1 MILAHGTGLGKDQGF
16 VGVREAEAGMQGIP
30 GGIFAGEENNQVLA
44 GLYAGILW
52 EGPFEGIF
60 RVVAQ
65 IAAPK
70 GYGLAAA
77 VIELY
82 PRGPFAGFIP
92 KAVLVMQQDLVNAH
106 RRVRLHGSKL
116 QGREYPGLAVGLAGG
131 GLGGILAAGQ
141 DAYPL
146 RDLVHGPGEDGDLIA
161 CAVAEHQGVVGGAQ
175 AKACV
180 DAVFAFVPGEPY
192 GHVSAGLQ
200 GGAGQPPLEGLVDV
214 VGKIVVGKQ
223 QGRIPAVVQLGPG
236 IGLSIRVQASPGL
249 GHTFGDGQG
258 VGGTGGNGVRS
269 GGKDHFPVF
278 LAGGRVRAIAI
289 LAGSIPG
296 IGDIRQQGGQIHLL
310 QNGVIGVGEQKGFA
324 VF

>member
-1 MILAHGTGLGKDQGF
+1 
-16 VGVREAEAGMQGIP
+16 MQGIP

-65 IAAPK
+65 IAASK

-106 RRVRLHGSKL
+106 RRVRPCGRKF
-116 QGREYPGLAVGLAGG
+116 QGGKQPGLAVGLAGG

-146 RDLVHGPGEDGDLIA
+146 RDLVHGPGEDGDLVSR
-161 CAVAEHQGVVGGAQ
+161 AVAEHQGVIGRAQ
-175 AKACV
+175 AEPCV
-180 DAVFAFVPGEPY
+180 DAVLALVPGEPY
-192 GHVSAGLQ
+192 GGIGAGFQ
-200 GGAGQPPLEGLVDV
+200 GGAGQPPLEGLMDV
-214 VGKIVVGKQ
+214 IGKIVVGKQ
-223 QGRIPAVVQLGPG
+223 
-236 IGLSIRVQASPGL
+236 
-249 GHTFGDGQG
+249 
-258 VGGTGGNGVRS
+258 
-269 GGKDHFPVF
+269 
-278 LAGGRVRAIAI
+278 
-289 LAGSIPG
+289 
-296 IGDIRQQGGQIHLL
+296 
-310 QNGVIGVGEQKGFA
+310 
-324 VF
+324 